1 MESNELIVCQNVS
14 LGYEGQ
20 SVLTDLNLTI
30 KAGDYLCIVGAVYT
44 LFDAHS
50 VYVIGAGIARS
61 EHNNREYR
69 EKYQIKMSHHVA
81 EKILL
86 YEKSAQR

>member
-1 MESNELIVCQNVS
+1 MALLECKNVS
-14 LGYEGQ
+14 LAYEGK
-20 SVLTDLNLTI
+20 TI
-30 KAGDYLCIVGAVYT
+30 VSGLDFKVEKGDYLCIVGAVYT

-61 EHNNREYR
+61 KHNNREYR